1 MAAAEP
7 LQSLPMGL
15 WMRPLRLLFLLPFSP
30 RLDATHGGGRT
41 TAQLLAHLATRHR
54 VAVIHLRA
62 PADPPAD
69 PVLRQQCEFIE
80 EVLRPNPGFSHLS
93 WLARTTSLLRGWPL
107 WVASCSVAAFHSRVR
122 TLANTWKPDI
132 VQVEFHVMAQYLSAL
147 ADSPAPRIL
156 IQHEPGAPAACD
168 VWQSSRGLVR
178 MIRYWDMWA
187 WKRFEQ
193 AIISRLQ
200 AIVVFTVRDREAL
213 APVSPSIPIVCI
225 PFGTELPE
233 QPLDPYGEDPLSL
246 IFVGNFTHPPN
257 VDSAL
262 RLINEILPR
271 VRILIPGVRL
281 QIVGDHPTTQ
291 IRQLAG
297 ETILVTGR
305 VSDVTPYLNSAAI
318 VIAPLRMGGGM
329 RVKVLEALAAGKAI
343 VASRLAVEG
352 LEVVEGMHLR
362 LAETD
367 KKFAD
372 VIVQLLAHPEERASL
387 GRNARAWACANIG
400 WGKTIAA
407 YEKLYESL
415 LQHFG
420 PGESSSAR
428 SHAQTSWSGK

>member
-1 MAAAEP
+1 MD
-7 LQSLPMGL
+7 SR
-15 WMRPLRLLFLLPFSP
+15 MRRLRLLFLLPFSP

-41 TAQLLAHLATRHR
+41 TAQLLAHLAKRHR

-62 PADPPAD
+62 PVDPPAD
-69 PVLRQQCEFIE
+69 PVLCQRCEAIE
-80 EVLRPNPGFSHLS
+80 EVRRPNPGFSHLS
-93 WLARTTSLLRGWPL
+93 GLARIKSLLRGWPL
-107 WVASCSVAAFHSRVR
+107 WVASCSVSAFHSRVR
-122 TLANTWKPDI
+122 TFAHTWQPDI

-147 ADSPAPRIL
+147 ANSPAPRIL

-168 VWQSSRGLVR
+168 VWQSSRGLAR
-178 MIRYWDMWA
+178 MIRYWDMCA

-200 AIVVFTVRDREAL
+200 AVVVFTVRDREAL

-233 QPLDPYGEDPLSL
+233 QPLDPCGEEPLTL

-262 RLINEILPR
+262 RLINEIFPR
-271 VRILIPGVRL
+271 VKAQIADVRL
-281 QIVGDHPTTQ
+281 QIVGDQPTIR

-318 VIAPLRMGGGM
+318 VVVPLRMGGGM

-352 LEVVEGMHLR
+352 LEVVEGKHIR

-367 KKFAD
+367 KEFAD
-372 VIVQLLAHPEERASL
+372 TIVQLLAHPEERASL
-387 GRNARAWACANIG
+387 ARNARAWACANLG

-407 YEKLYESL
+407 YEQLYESL
-415 LQHFG
+415 LQHSR
-420 PGESSSAR
+420 PGESSSGRFYAP
-428 SHAQTSWSGK
+428 TS